1 MKLGDF
7 LISEVIFQFGFIL
20 EKCARCSS
28 EVNSWGIVILNTFF
42 KDGTK
47 LKIPSDIM
55 HMMSWSTL
63 NEISL
68 KQ

>member
-28 EVNSWGIVILNTFF
+28 EVNSLGIVILNTFF
-42 KDGTK
+42 KDTFQDYVHEAHLMK
-47 LKIPSDIM
+47 
-55 HMMSWSTL
+55 
-63 NEISL
+63 
-68 KQ
+68 